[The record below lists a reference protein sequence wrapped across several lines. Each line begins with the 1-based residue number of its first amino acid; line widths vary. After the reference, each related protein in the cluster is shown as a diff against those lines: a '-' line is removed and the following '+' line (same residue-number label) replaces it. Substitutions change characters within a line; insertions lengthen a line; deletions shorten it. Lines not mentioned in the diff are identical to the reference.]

1 MSEDDDVTIL
11 HCTGYYITILHC
23 TGYLLDPIY
32 RYVLV
37 PKLTK
42 DARNLVEGKSV
53 AAIQP
58 ELVHA
63 HQLAFPLVALAP
75 LWWRGPLVT
84 NPLVTSRRIHL
95 KNPFVSGEFTGDSS
109 EIWGPVHQEHGG
121 DSHLP
126 VARRAVT
133 LSVQGDGRG
142 GGQNDLCEGVFWV
155 FERRFV
161 AADSTGKG

>member
-23 TGYLLDPIY
+23 TGYLLDPIC

-53 AAIQP
+53 AAVQP
-58 ELVHA
+58 ALVRV
-63 HQLAFPLVALAP
+63 HQLAFRLFALAP
-75 LWWRGPLVT
+75 LWWRVPLVT

-95 KNPFVSGEFTGDSS
+95 KNPFVSAEFTGDSS
-109 EIWGPVHQEHGG
+109 EIWGPVPQEHGG

-161 AADSTGKG
+161 AARWYW